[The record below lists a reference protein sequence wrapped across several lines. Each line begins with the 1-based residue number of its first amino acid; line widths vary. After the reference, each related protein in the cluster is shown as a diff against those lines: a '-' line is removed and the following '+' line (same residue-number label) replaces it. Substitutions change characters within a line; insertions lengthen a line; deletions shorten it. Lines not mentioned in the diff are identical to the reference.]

1 MDIDTSSQPTSD
13 GRGDKESASGSPS
26 EPSKSNLRLYLTRGA
41 HFLVRIIG
49 PSLTVAALLLA
60 IIQLYQ
66 ANKAERNNK
75 RAAEETKIETQKIA
89 DRYKE
94 LSILAT
100 TQYVDVFPKNMPKII
115 ELIQGTRNSLTV
127 ITDVAAYGHFSSPGD
142 SDRYIRELGALS
154 SPERKIEIRLLCY
167 NSNETKRHLKEQ
179 FPDFDVLKESPQF
192 DAYKPWHQNDLP
204 QSKDDLINQID
215 EAGIVFLNSLK
226 TLKPVIRRTS
236 KELPIF
242 MWISDDK
249 TAIFSLHNYGQS
261 PREHSFTTND
271 PRFIQRLKEIADE
284 AFGYSEEYKPGK
296 E

>member
-1 MDIDTSSQPTSD
+1 MDPETSSSPLANEKIAAS
-13 GRGDKESASGSPS
+13 SADPK
-26 EPSKSNLRLYLTRGA
+26 PNLRSYLKRRG
-41 HFLVRIIG
+41 HFLVKVIG
-49 PSLTVAALLLA
+49 PSLTVTALLLSV
-60 IIQLYQ
+60 IQLYQ

-75 RAAEETKIETQKIA
+75 RSLEETKAETQRIA

-142 SDRYIRELGALS
+142 SDRYVREIVGIA
-154 SPERKIEIRLLCY
+154 SPERKIDVRVLCY
-167 NSNETKRHLKEQ
+167 NSNETKLHLKDQ
-179 FPDFDVLKESPQF
+179 FPDFDVLKNTPQF
-192 DAYKPWHQNDLP
+192 DSYKPWHQNDLP
-204 QSKDDLINQID
+204 QNKDQLIKQIVD
-215 EAGIVFLNSLK
+215 AGILFLNSLK
-226 TLKPVIRRTS
+226 TLKPVIRTTS

-242 MWISDDK
+242 VWISDDK

-284 AFGYSEEYKPGK
+284 AFGNSQEYKPGK